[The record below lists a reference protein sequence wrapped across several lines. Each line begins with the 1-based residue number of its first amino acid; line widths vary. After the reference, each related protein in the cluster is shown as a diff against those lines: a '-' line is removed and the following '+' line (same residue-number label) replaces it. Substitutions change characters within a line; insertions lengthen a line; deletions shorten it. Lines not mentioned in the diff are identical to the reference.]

1 MDKISTEKQNKK
13 PGRKPIY
20 VEERVKVS
28 FRAEKSF
35 ADDLA
40 KLIEL
45 YKQENPEMTQNDY
58 IVNILKEKVSY
69 DLFRLTKR
77 K

>member
-58 IVNILKEKVSY
+58 IVNILNSY
-69 DLFRLTKR
+69 IYYDICRCR
-77 K
+77 C